1 MQGLSIKL
9 SQQQKLS
16 PQQIQLIKLL
26 QIPTAELA
34 ARVEEELE
42 QNPALEEGVDSER
55 FEEEGERETVDDLE
69 REELEIGDYLQ
80 DDYAG
85 YKMAGDSY
93 DPNEEIRERPMA
105 TVPSAEEFLLMQI
118 GFVVSGE
125 REQLIAEQI
134 IGSLEDDGYLRRN
147 IESIVNDLAF
157 TIGFETDY
165 AEVEAVLM
173 KIQQLDPAGIGAR
186 DLQECLSLQLHRKSV
201 GEDAAHAL
209 AIRLIDTY
217 FDDFSKRHYAAL
229 QQKLGIDE
237 AALKQAIAVITRL
250 NPKPGGTEAGEVAPF
265 LQPDFIVTQVDG
277 KLDIKLN
284 GKNAPE
290 LRVSKSF
297 QEMLQTYE
305 KGNKQQKDI
314 KEAVTFIKHK
324 LDAASWFIQA
334 IQQRQGTLMKTM
346 ESIVT
351 KQYDFFLTGDDARL
365 RPLKM
370 KEIAA
375 DIAMDISSVSRVV
388 SAKSVQTDFGMFPL
402 KYFFSE
408 GITHESGEDF
418 STREVKNILREII
431 AGEPH
436 DAPYSDEDLEGILS
450 ERGFIVKRRT
460 VAKYREQLGIAV
472 ARLRREL

>member
-42 QNPALEEGVDSER
+42 QNPALEEGLDSER
-55 FEEEGERETVDDLE
+55 FEEEGERETVEDLE

-165 AEVEAVLM
+165 AEV
-173 KIQQLDPAGIGAR
+173 
-186 DLQECLSLQLHRKSV
+186 
-201 GEDAAHAL
+201 
-209 AIRLIDTY
+209 
-217 FDDFSKRHYAAL
+217 
-229 QQKLGIDE
+229 
-237 AALKQAIAVITRL
+237 
-250 NPKPGGTEAGEVAPF
+250 
-265 LQPDFIVTQVDG
+265 
-277 KLDIKLN
+277 
-284 GKNAPE
+284 
-290 LRVSKSF
+290 
-297 QEMLQTYE
+297 
-305 KGNKQQKDI
+305 
-314 KEAVTFIKHK
+314 
-324 LDAASWFIQA
+324 
-334 IQQRQGTLMKTM
+334 
-346 ESIVT
+346 
-351 KQYDFFLTGDDARL
+351 
-365 RPLKM
+365 
-370 KEIAA
+370 
-375 DIAMDISSVSRVV
+375 
-388 SAKSVQTDFGMFPL
+388 
-402 KYFFSE
+402 
-408 GITHESGEDF
+408 
-418 STREVKNILREII
+418 
-431 AGEPH
+431 
-436 DAPYSDEDLEGILS
+436 
-450 ERGFIVKRRT
+450 
-460 VAKYREQLGIAV
+460 
-472 ARLRREL
+472 